1 MFGSAHSLA
10 ILGSVNPG
18 LYVGCDVTEKDLSE
32 TCSLAHPFKD
42 FEWTLG
48 QEGTPNNKLCPAQAS
63 CDVLNSHSYVLH
75 LSLALP
81 HQSH

>member
-1 MFGSAHSLA
+1 MPTAYSLA
-10 ILGSVNPG
+10 VLASLNPG

-32 TCSLAHPFKD
+32 TWSLAHPFPD

-48 QEGTPNNKLCPAQAS
+48 QEGTPKLCPVQAS
-63 CDVLNSHSYVLH
+63 CDVLNSHSCVPQ

>member
-32 TCSLAHPFKD
+32 TWSLAHPFPD
-42 FEWTLG
+42 FAWTLG
-48 QEGTPNNKLCPAQAS
+48 QKGTLKDL
-63 CDVLNSHSYVLH
+63 
-75 LSLALP
+75 
-81 HQSH
+81 